1 MDSIVIPAE
10 GATNEFN
17 FSCISMKR
25 AILRWL
31 CIHHGEC
38 EPAGGISMDMTELYR
53 DYAPDCVY
61 HTPLSHSSSTPLGAV
76 FLTLELLPLRRAVIS
91 NWLYDV

>member
-1 MDSIVIPAE
+1 MVPVLQDIEFPRRKYLSQENKMDSIVIPAE

-31 CIHHGEC
+31 CIHHGE
-38 EPAGGISMDMTELYR
+38 
-53 DYAPDCVY
+53 
-61 HTPLSHSSSTPLGAV
+61 
-76 FLTLELLPLRRAVIS
+76 
-91 NWLYDV
+91 